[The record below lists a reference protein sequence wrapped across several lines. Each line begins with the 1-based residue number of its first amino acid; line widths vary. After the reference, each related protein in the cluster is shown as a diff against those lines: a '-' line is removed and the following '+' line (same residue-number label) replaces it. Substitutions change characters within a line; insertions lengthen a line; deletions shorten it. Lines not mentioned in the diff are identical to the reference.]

1 MAKKKKLGVEAIRRR
16 QGYYFVAHW
25 IIGLVLFIGVPIIKS
40 ISYSF
45 SNVKIEIGSIDTT
58 FAGLTHFK
66 KILGQDPDYFDNV
79 LGSIGELL
87 YTLPII
93 LSLSIVFAV
102 LLNQNFKGRTIIR
115 AIYFLPVIL
124 VTTNILGLMNSG
136 AVRGAQI
143 IVYSGAES
151 TYGGSIMDFNEI
163 LMNLDLPSQIR
174 DIFSRYLQNVF
185 QLIYDSGVQIILF
198 LSGLQSIPRS
208 LYEVSKIEG
217 ATKWEEFWFVTIP
230 SLRNVISLVLI
241 YTMIE
246 FFTKVNNPV
255 IRQAYNLLK
264 DRQIYDES
272 SAMLSFYFLIGLA
285 IMGAIIFLYNK
296 FCMKRWE

>member
-1 MAKKKKLGVEAIRRR
+1 MAGRKKLGVEAIRRR

-25 IIGLVLFIGVPIIKS
+25 IVGLVLFIGLPIIS
-40 ISYSF
+40 SVSYSF
-45 SNVKIEIGSIDTT
+45 SNVSIETGSIETS
-58 FAGLTHFK
+58 FVGLTHFK
-66 KILGQDPDYFDNV
+66 TILGEDPDYLNNV

-93 LSLSIVFAV
+93 LALSLVFAV
-102 LLNQNFKGRTIIR
+102 LLNQKFVGRTVIR

-124 VTTNILGLMNSG
+124 VTTNILSLMNSG

-151 TYGGSIMDFNEI
+151 TYGGSIIDFNEI
-163 LMNLDLPSQIR
+163 LQNLDLPVKIR
-174 DIFSRYLQNVF
+174 EVFSTYLQNVF

-198 LSGLQSIPRS
+198 LSGLQSIPKS
-208 LYEVSKIEG
+208 FYEVSKIEG
-217 ATKWEEFWFVTIP
+217 ATKWEEFWFVTVP
-230 SLRNVISLVLI
+230 MLRNVISLVLI

-246 FFTKVNNPV
+246 FFTKVTNPV

-272 SAMLSFYFLIGLA
+272 SAMLTFYFLIGLA
-285 IMGAIIFLYNK
+285 IMGTIILLYNK

>member
-1 MAKKKKLGVEAIRRR
+1 MSAKKRRGVEALRRR

-25 IIGLVLFIGVPIIKS
+25 IIGLVLFIGLPIIKS

-45 SNVKIEIGSIDTT
+45 SNVKIETGNINTQ
-58 FAGLTHFK
+58 FVGLDHFK
-66 KILGQDPDYFDNV
+66 KILSQDPDYLDNV

-93 LSLSIVFAV
+93 LALSLVFAV
-102 LLNQNFKGRTIIR
+102 LLNQKFTGRTVIR

-151 TYGGSIMDFNEI
+151 TYGGSIIDFNEI
-163 LMNLDLPSQIR
+163 LQNLDLPIQIR
-174 DIFSRYLQNVF
+174 EVFSTYLQNVF

-198 LSGLQSIPRS
+198 LSGLQSIPKS

-217 ATKWEEFWFVTIP
+217 ATKWEEFWFVTVP
-230 SLRNVISLVLI
+230 CLRNVISLVLI

-246 FFTKVNNPV
+246 FFTKVTNPV

-264 DRQIYDES
+264 DRQVYDES
-272 SAMLSFYFLIGLA
+272 SAMLTFYFLIGLL
-285 IMGAIIFLYNK
+285 IMGAIILLYNK